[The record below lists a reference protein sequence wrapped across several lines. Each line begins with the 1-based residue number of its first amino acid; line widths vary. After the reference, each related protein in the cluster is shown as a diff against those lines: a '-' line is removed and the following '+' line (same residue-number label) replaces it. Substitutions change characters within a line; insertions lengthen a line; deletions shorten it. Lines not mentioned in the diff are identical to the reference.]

1 MSFSNS
7 KAPYLDT
14 FIRRVSEYN
23 LGSFYKNITILSL
36 GVGVSAIQQELDKE
50 IELHKKKI
58 AELEQLKLDQEKK
71 MEGLEEFDQTI
82 KRLCN
87 LMALTEAELYASRG
101 DDIVSWIQNLSRTE
115 NPGRI
120 YEALKKHFA
129 KELKKDLKK
138 DGHKVVKSKTSSL
151 PKPKLSI
158 GRYKNP
164 ATQQIIEKIKRNPKP
179 LDEWIEEFGFEVVR
193 TWKI

>member
-1 MSFSNS
+1 M
-7 KAPYLDT
+7 
-14 FIRRVSEYN
+14 
-23 LGSFYKNITILSL
+23 
-36 GVGVSAIQQELDKE
+36 SAIQQELDKE

-71 MEGLEEFDQTI
+71 MEGLNEFDQTI

-101 DDIVSWIQNLSRTE
+101 DNIINWVEGLSRAE
-115 NPGRI
+115 PPGRI

-138 DGHKVVKSKTSSL
+138 DGRKSGKSKTFSL
-151 PKPKLSI
+151 PKPKLAI